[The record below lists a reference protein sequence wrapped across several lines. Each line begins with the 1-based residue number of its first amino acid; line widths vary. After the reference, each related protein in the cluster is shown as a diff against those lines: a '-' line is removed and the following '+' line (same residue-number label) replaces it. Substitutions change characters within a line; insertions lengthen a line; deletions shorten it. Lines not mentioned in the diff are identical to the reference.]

1 MGTKRNSYDRQRLG
15 LAAIFLVVWIALAIE
30 PSDRFDWA
38 LENILSVL
46 FMVVLVASAKWL
58 PLSRVS
64 YLLIFLFL
72 CLHSLGAHYTYAM
85 VPYDD
90 WFRAIAGGSFNE
102 LMGWQRNHFDRL
114 VHFCYGL
121 LLVYPIREL
130 FLRVADVK
138 GFWGYFLPFD
148 LALSTSLIFELIEW
162 MVVELVAS
170 DLGMTYLGTQ
180 GDVWDAHKDM
190 ALAGLGALITM
201 SVAMMVNARLQRDFA
216 REWLDSL
223 RVKHPEPLGEERIAR
238 LMKDGR

>member
-1 MGTKRNSYDRQRLG
+1 MGAKRNSYDRQRLG
-15 LAAIFLVVWIALAIE
+15 LAAIFLVIWIALAIE

-180 GDVWDAHKDM
+180 GDV
-190 ALAGLGALITM
+190 
-201 SVAMMVNARLQRDFA
+201 DFA

>member
-1 MGTKRNSYDRQRLG
+1 MGAKRSSYDRQRLG

-38 LENILSVL
+38 LENILSVI
-46 FMVVLVASAKWL
+46 FIVALVASAKWL

-64 YLLIFLFL
+64 YVLIFLFL
-72 CLHSLGAHYTYAM
+72 CLHSLGAHYTYAQ
-85 VPYDD
+85 VPYDA
-90 WFRAIAGGSFNE
+90 WSQAITGGSLNE

-114 VHFCYGL
+114 VHFSYGL

-148 LALSTSLIFELIEW
+148 LTLSTSLIFELIEW

-201 SVAMMVNARLQRDFA
+201 SVTMAINARLQRDFTQ
-216 REWLDSL
+216 EWLDSL

>member
-170 DLGMTYLGTQ
+170 DLGMT
-180 GDVWDAHKDM
+180 
-190 ALAGLGALITM
+190 GALITM

>member
-1 MGTKRNSYDRQRLG
+1 MGTKRSSYDRQRLG

-38 LENILSVL
+38 LENILSVI
-46 FMVVLVASAKWL
+46 FIAALVASAKWL

-64 YLLIFLFL
+64 YVMILLFL
-72 CLHSLGAHYTYAM
+72 CLHSLGAHYTYAQ
-85 VPYDD
+85 VPYDA
-90 WFRAIAGGSFNE
+90 WFQALTGASLNE

-114 VHFCYGL
+114 VHFSYGL

-148 LALSTSLIFELIEW
+148 LTLSTSLIFELIEW

-201 SVAMMVNARLQRDFA
+201 SVTMAINGRLQRDFA
-216 REWLDSL
+216 QEWLDSL

>member
-1 MGTKRNSYDRQRLG
+1 MVAKRSSYERQRLI
-15 LAAIFLVVWIALAIE
+15 LAAAFLVVWIALAID

-38 LENILSVL
+38 LENILSVI
-46 FMVVLVASAKWL
+46 FIVALVASAKWL

-72 CLHSLGAHYTYAM
+72 CLHSLGAHYTYSM

-90 WFRAIAGGSFNE
+90 WYRAMTGGSFNE

-201 SVAMMVNARLQRDFA
+201 SFAMMINARLQRDFA

>member
-1 MGTKRNSYDRQRLG
+1 MVAKRSSYERQRLI
-15 LAAIFLVVWIALAIE
+15 LAAAFLVVWIALAID

-38 LENILSVL
+38 LENILSVI
-46 FMVVLVASAKWL
+46 FIVALVASAKWL

-72 CLHSLGAHYTYAM
+72 CLHSLGAHYTYSM

-90 WFRAIAGGSFNE
+90 WYRALTGGSFNE

-201 SVAMMVNARLQRDFA
+201 SFAMMINARLQRDFA
-216 REWLDSL
+216 QEWLDSL

>member
-1 MGTKRNSYDRQRLG
+1 M
-15 LAAIFLVVWIALAIE
+15 
-30 PSDRFDWA
+30 
-38 LENILSVL
+38 
-46 FMVVLVASAKWL
+46 
-58 PLSRVS
+58 
-64 YLLIFLFL
+64 
-72 CLHSLGAHYTYAM
+72 
-85 VPYDD
+85 PYDA
-90 WFRAIAGGSFNE
+90 WLQAITGGSLNE

-114 VHFCYGL
+114 VHFSYGL

-148 LALSTSLIFELIEW
+148 LTLSTSLIFELIEW

-201 SVAMMVNARLQRDFA
+201 SVTMAINGRLQRDFA
-216 REWLDSL
+216 QEWLDSL

>member
-1 MGTKRNSYDRQRLG
+1 
-15 LAAIFLVVWIALAIE
+15 
-30 PSDRFDWA
+30 
-38 LENILSVL
+38 
-46 FMVVLVASAKWL
+46 
-58 PLSRVS
+58 
-64 YLLIFLFL
+64 
-72 CLHSLGAHYTYAM
+72 M

-90 WFRAIAGGSFNE
+90 WYRAMTGGSFNE

-180 GDVWDAHKDM
+180 GDVWDVLGHDDQRPPATGLRPGMAGQPTGQTPGAPGRGAHRATDERR
-190 ALAGLGALITM
+190 ALTGPAGHKFWPRRTPSRHFVVSSLSTEHIGQRQGTGATLSQSSLELNYILKTMYYVGYLI
-201 SVAMMVNARLQRDFA
+201 
-216 REWLDSL
+216 
-223 RVKHPEPLGEERIAR
+223 
-238 LMKDGR
+238 

>member
-1 MGTKRNSYDRQRLG
+1 MGAKRNSYDRQRLG
-15 LAAIFLVVWIALAIE
+15 LAAIFLVIWIALAIE